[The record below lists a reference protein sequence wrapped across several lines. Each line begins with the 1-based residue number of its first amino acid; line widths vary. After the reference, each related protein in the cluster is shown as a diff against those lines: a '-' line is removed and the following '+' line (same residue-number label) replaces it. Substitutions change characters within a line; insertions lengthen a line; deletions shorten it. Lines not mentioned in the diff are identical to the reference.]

1 MVYEFEICKYNV
13 KEMSPAKPVCS
24 VDPSLY
30 VNMKPVGQMPYLAS
44 TVKPVTNLEEL
55 NAGMFH
61 EGVGRG
67 LIVAKSFCKNVT
79 FIYGL

>member
-1 MVYEFEICKYNV
+1 
-13 KEMSPAKPVCS
+13 
-24 VDPSLY
+24 
-30 VNMKPVGQMPYLAS
+30 MKPVGQMPYLAS
-44 TVKPVTNLEEL
+44 TVKPVKNLEEL